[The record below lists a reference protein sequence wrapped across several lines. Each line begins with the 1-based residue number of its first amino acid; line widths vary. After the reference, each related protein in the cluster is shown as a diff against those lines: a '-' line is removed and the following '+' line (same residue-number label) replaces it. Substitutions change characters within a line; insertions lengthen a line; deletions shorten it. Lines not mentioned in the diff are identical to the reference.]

1 MSNKTLALIPA
12 RAGSKGIKNKNL
24 ALLANKPLVYHTIKA
39 AKEATCIDKIVLSS
53 DGDEILTYARSQG
66 IDIIKRPKE
75 LALDDTTSDKV
86 ILHALEIYKT
96 YENIIL
102 LQPTSPFRT
111 SKHIDESFY
120 HFMQK
125 NANALISVYKEDNK
139 ILKAFTID
147 ENKNLKGI
155 CNDFYPFMPR
165 QKLPNVY
172 MGNGAIYILKIKEF
186 LKNPSFLLK
195 NTTFFK
201 MDKQSS
207 FDIDTLED
215 LKKANEFF
223 KNFDF
228 Y

>member
-75 LALDDTTSDKV
+75 LSLDNTTSDKV
-86 ILHALEIYKT
+86 ILHTLEIYKT

-120 HFMQK
+120 HFIQK
-125 NANALISVYKEDNK
+125 NANALISVCKCDNK
-139 ILKAFTID
+139 ILKAFISD
-147 ENKNLKGI
+147 EKGNLKGI
-155 CNDFYPFMPR
+155 SNDDYPFYPR
-165 QKLPNVY
+165 QELPNTY
-172 MGNGAIYILKIKEF
+172 MSNGAIYILKVKEF
-186 LKNPSFLLK
+186 LKKSNFLLK
-195 NTTFFK
+195 NTTYFE
-201 MDKQSS
+201 MDEVSS
-207 FDIDTLED
+207 LDIDTLED
-215 LKKANEFF
+215 LKKANELLCS
-223 KNFDF
+223 N
-228 Y
+228 

>member
-147 ENKNLKGI
+147 
-155 CNDFYPFMPR
+155 
-165 QKLPNVY
+165 
-172 MGNGAIYILKIKEF
+172 
-186 LKNPSFLLK
+186 
-195 NTTFFK
+195 
-201 MDKQSS
+201 
-207 FDIDTLED
+207 
-215 LKKANEFF
+215 
-223 KNFDF
+223 
-228 Y
+228 